1 MEAEMDD
8 QLNGRKVYAKKGP
21 STGFQDASADICNLS
36 DTVAAAAQGKLIL
49 KDGRLLW
56 LKEGRLVEVSL
67 DALQEFVR
75 THVVSQQL
83 VDRGDAGWA
92 LEFTPLQLNRNT
104 LRTLLSPGT
113 LRDGSLIPRI
123 QTA

>member
-1 MEAEMDD
+1 MDD
-8 QLNGRKVYAKKGP
+8 GLNGRKIYAKKGP
-21 STGFQDASADICNLS
+21 ATGGFVDANADAQNLA
-36 DTVAAAAQGKLIL
+36 DTVAAAAEGKLIL

-56 LKEGRLVEVSL
+56 LKQGQLLDVSL
-67 DALQEFVR
+67 DVLNEFIS
-75 THVVSQQL
+75 THVVTQRL

-123 QTA
+123 GVA

>member
-1 MEAEMDD
+1 MNDE
-8 QLNGRKVYAKKGP
+8 LNGRKIYAKRGP
-21 STGFQDASADICNLS
+21 ATGGFVDPAADAQNLA
-36 DTVAAAAQGKLIL
+36 DTVAAAAEGKLIL

-56 LKEGRLVEVSL
+56 VKEGQLLDVSL
-67 DALQEFVR
+67 DVLNEFVS
-75 THVVSQQL
+75 THVVTQRL
-83 VDRGDAGWA
+83 VKRGDAGWA

-123 QTA
+123 GEA